1 MNQTTNDSISIRMGK
16 ANDAPDIAKF
26 TAAIAA
32 ETECLQ
38 LDPDTVLSGVA
49 NAFASSDYG
58 FYAVAECDAQIA
70 GCLMVTYEWSDW
82 RNGVQWWLQSVY
94 VDPNF
99 RRQGVFSKL
108 YSYVIDLAKTKRNVC
123 GVRLYVNRNN
133 AKAIATYTSLGMQE
147 TNYLMLEIPLSEM

>member
-1 MNQTTNDSISIRMGK
+1 MNQTTNNNISVRMGN
-16 ANDAPDIAKF
+16 ANDAPKIAKF

-32 ETECLQ
+32 ETESVQ
-38 LDPDTVLSGVA
+38 LDPDTVLGGVT
-49 NAFASSDYG
+49 NAFASSKYG
-58 FYAVAECDAQIA
+58 FYAVAEYNMQIV

-108 YSYVIDLAKTKRNVC
+108 YRYVIDLAKKERNVC
-123 GVRLYVNRNN
+123 GVRLYVDRNN
-133 AKAIATYTSLGMQE
+133 AKAIATYNSLGMQE
-147 TNYLMLEIPLSEM
+147 TNYLMLEIPLSE